1 MKIDKKRLFAG
12 IVALSLIFVFF
23 VGRSFDASTG
33 IRHLTLTPNGL
44 QHFRKWLDVSG
55 GTRLVYKISYDKYEK
70 VYTNAL
76 ELNAI
81 KKNIEDIIS
90 KKIDNRIS
98 KLGVSDYKSY
108 IQNMDGQRYIVIEI
122 GGIADLDQA
131 KDLIGKTLELEFKL
145 QTKETLNKTTM
156 AARKKLAQDILAE
169 ITKTPTIIAKL
180 MEGRMSENIFYNHFT
195 GVTLDQLPAFYKT
208 NGSLLE
214 KASLGKLSSLLEGK
228 YETVTDQGK
237 WATTTKTDLMWYV
250 MFRVNARQ
258 TETISGQQQTV
269 YDIEDIFVQD
279 RETWIAAT
287 DGKNML
293 NGAYFKYAGTTA
305 SDVGEPVVTIN
316 LDDAGKEIFC
326 NITQNHIGEPMAIF
340 VGGNLLTA
348 PTIQSKI
355 CGGTA
360 QINGSFTSETSKQL
374 ADALNDG
381 AMPAP
386 LILMQEEK
394 ISPTLGINALTGSL
408 RAGLVGFFAI
418 AILMYFMYGW
428 KKMVLTSLV
437 LTSFLA
443 FLFALMK
450 LSDYALSLSGIA
462 AIILSIGM
470 AVDANILIYE
480 RLLEERKEGKSRSS
494 AIDTAKNRSRTAIRD
509 GQISTG
515 LIALILFTMGTNM
528 FKWFGSLML
537 TTMFLTLLF
546 NVPLTKL
553 LLHLFYDKK

>member
-1 MKIDKKRLFAG
+1 M
-12 IVALSLIFVFF
+12 IVTSK
-23 VGRSFDASTG
+23 
-33 IRHLTLTPNGL
+33 GL
-44 QHFRKWLDVSG
+44 QHFRKGLDVSG
-55 GTRLVYKISYDKYEK
+55 GTKLVYKISYDKYEK
-70 VYTNAL
+70 IYTNTL

-81 KKNIEDIIS
+81 KKQIEDIIS

-108 IQNMDGQRYIVIEI
+108 IQNMDNQRYIVVEI

-131 KDLIGKTLELEFKL
+131 KEMIWKTLELEFKL
-145 QTKETLNKTTM
+145 QSKVTPTKTTI
-156 AARKKLAQDILAE
+156 AARKQLAQTIASE
-169 ITKTPTIIAKL
+169 VNKTPKLMAKL
-180 MEGRMSENIFYNHFT
+180 MEGRMSENVFYNHFT
-195 GVTLDQLPAFYKT
+195 GVTLDQLPEFYQT
-208 NGSLLE
+208 NKALVE
-214 KASLGKLSSLLEGK
+214 KAPQWALSSLVEGK
-228 YETVTDQGK
+228 YTTATSQGK
-237 WATTTKTDLMWYV
+237 NNATTKTDLQWYT

-258 TETISGQQQTV
+258 TETVSGSQVVV

-279 RETWIAAT
+279 RETRVAAT
-287 DGKNML
+287 DGTSIL
-293 NGAYFKYAGTTA
+293 NGAFFKYAGTTT
-305 SDVGEPVVTIN
+305 SEVWEPVVTIN
-316 LDDAGKEIFC
+316 LDDQGKEIFC

-348 PTIQSKI
+348 PTIQAKI

-360 QINGSFTSETSKQL
+360 QINGGFTNDTAKEL
-374 ADALNDG
+374 ADNLNDG

-394 ISPTLGINALTGSL
+394 ISPTLGINALTGAL
-408 RAGLVGFFAI
+408 RAGLAWFIAI
-418 AILMYFMYGW
+418 ALLMYFMYGW
-428 KKMVLTSLV
+428 KKMVLTSMV
-437 LTSFLA
+437 LLAFLS

-462 AIILSIGM
+462 AIILAIGM

-480 RLLEERKEGKSRSS
+480 RLLEERKEGKSRAS
-494 AIDTAKNRSRTAIRD
+494 AIDTAKKRSWTAIRD
-509 GQISTG
+509 GQVSTG
-515 LIALILFTMGTNM
+515 IIALILFTMGTNM

-553 LLHLFYDKK
+553 LLHMFYDKQK